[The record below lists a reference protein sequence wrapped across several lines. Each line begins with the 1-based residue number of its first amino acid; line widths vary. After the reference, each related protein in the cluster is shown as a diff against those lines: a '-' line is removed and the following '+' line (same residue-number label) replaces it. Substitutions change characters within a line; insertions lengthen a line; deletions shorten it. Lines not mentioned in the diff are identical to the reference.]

1 VTSISVS
8 TRVHGFVQG
17 VGYRAWLQRRALSRG
32 LRGWTR
38 NRNDGSVEAVL
49 IGPADKVDEAL
60 ELMRSGPPGSRVD
73 QVEARPA
80 EPGEIALAAADDD
93 FAILPTV

>member
-1 VTSISVS
+1 MASISVS

-32 LRGWTR
+32 LQGWTR
-38 NRNDGSVEAVL
+38 NRDDGSVEAVL

-60 ELMRSGPPGSRVD
+60 ALMRSGPPGARVD
-73 QVEARPA
+73 HVATRPA
-80 EPGEIALAAADDD
+80 EAGEIALATENED
-93 FAILPTV
+93 FAILPTL

>member
-1 VTSISVS
+1 MTSISIS

-38 NRNDGSVEAVL
+38 NRDDGSVEAVL

-60 ELMRSGPPGSRVD
+60 ALIRSGPPGARVD
-73 QVEARPA
+73 HVATRPA
-80 EPGEIALAAADDD
+80 EAGEIAMVENED
-93 FAILPTV
+93 FAILPTL

>member
-1 VTSISVS
+1 MTSISVT

-38 NRNDGSVEAVL
+38 NRDDGSVEAVL
-49 IGPADKVDEAL
+49 MGPANKVEEAL
-60 ELMRSGPPGSRVD
+60 TLMRSGPPGARVD
-73 QVEARPA
+73 QVATRPA
-80 EPGEIALAAADDD
+80 EAGEIAMATEDD
-93 FAILPTV
+93 FAILPTL